1 MINKNKIL
9 KIFLIIV
16 FMFLILIMLTGCG
29 EEEKKSKQENALE
42 KSFSIEYDGA
52 DIIPGT
58 KFDENKISEIAN
70 ISEIPSCAFEGV
82 DKVYTYPNV
91 EITVADIDGV
101 PTVYSVYF
109 MDETISTGEG
119 VKISDSK
126 ELMIEKYG
134 ENYEN
139 SLENKYDYVDVKNGV
154 TLSFIIENNIIT
166 GIEYTLIIK

>member
-1 MINKNKIL
+1 MISKNRIL
-9 KIFLIIV
+9 KFFLVIAFI
-16 FMFLILIMLTGCG
+16 FLILIMLTGCG
-29 EEEKKSKQENALE
+29 EEKNLKQEKVLE
-42 KSFSIEYDGA
+42 KSFSVKYDGA
-52 DIIPGT
+52 NIVPGV
-58 KFDENKISEIAN
+58 KFDESKISETAN